1 MDRLNSLKIHYPR
14 MTQSFSG
21 IQANQNI
28 KSISLLKSC
37 KTVPGY
43 TSTGNTAVLLF
54 ELLQRQK
61 ILMVSLLSPISHFRK
76 WDGSSCLNI
85 SVSMVMYER
94 KLFHSHFLVN
104 SGRSLLSI
112 SISVPRWASVKAV
125 WLQWMCSVNI
135 NICLNLKF
143 ATGYN

>member
-1 MDRLNSLKIHYPR
+1 

-21 IQANQNI
+21 IQVNQNI
-28 KSISLLKSC
+28 KYISLLKSC
-37 KTVPGY
+37 KTIPGC
-43 TSTGNTAVLLF
+43 TSTGSNAVLPF

-61 ILMVSLLSPISHFRK
+61 ILMVSFLPSISHFRK

-85 SVSMVMYER
+85 SVSMLMYER
-94 KLFHSHFLVN
+94 KLFHSHFLAN
-104 SGRSLLSI
+104 SGRSLLSV
-112 SISVPRWASVKAV
+112 SIFVPRWASVKAL